1 MESLRMIEQ
10 RQRTQAA
17 RALFPRLQFIGG
29 ASGQPCPATMRTL
42 QRLLRAR
49 AVVNRAIIPRVS
61 FLEARRL
68 SKTYRN
74 AEVPVEVFRDLTMEV
89 ERGEM
94 LAIVGPSGI
103 GKSTLLH
110 LLGGLDRPDGG
121 EIRVADR
128 DLTSMSNDELA
139 RFRNRN
145 VGFVFQF
152 HHLLPEFS
160 AEENVAMP
168 GWIGKLPAGEALRKA
183 SALLAE
189 LGLEARRRHFP
200 NQLSGG
206 EQQRVAIARALLT
219 DPQLFLADEPTG
231 NLDLETSERVFEL
244 MRECHRKRGLTSVI
258 VTHNP
263 ELAGRCD
270 RVMEM
275 KQR

>member
-1 MESLRMIEQ
+1 MAM
-10 RQRTQAA
+10 A
-17 RALFPRLQFIGG
+17 
-29 ASGQPCPATMRTL
+29 
-42 QRLLRAR
+42 
-49 AVVNRAIIPRVS
+49 
-61 FLEARRL
+61 FLEAQGL

-74 AEVPVEVFRDLTMEV
+74 AEVPVSVFENLTMSV
-89 ERGEM
+89 QTGEM
-94 LAIVGPSGI
+94 LAVVGPSGI

-121 EIRVADR
+121 TIEIAGRE
-128 DLTSMSNDELA
+128 LTTMTNDELA
-139 RFRNRN
+139 RWRNRS

-160 AEENVAMP
+160 AVENVAMP
-168 GWIGKLPAGEALRKA
+168 GWIGRVDREEALQRA
-183 SALLAE
+183 SSLLSE
-189 LGLEARRRHFP
+189 LGLDSRARHFP

-219 DPQLFLADEPTG
+219 NPQVFLADEPTG
-231 NLDLETSERVFEL
+231 NLDLETSERVFDL

-263 ELAGRCD
+263 ELASRCD
-270 RVMEM
+270 RIFEM

>member
-1 MESLRMIEQ
+1 MPFL
-10 RQRTQAA
+10 QA
-17 RALFPRLQFIGG
+17 RG
-29 ASGQPCPATMRTL
+29 
-42 QRLLRAR
+42 
-49 AVVNRAIIPRVS
+49 
-61 FLEARRL
+61 L

-74 AEVPVEVFRDLTMEV
+74 AEVPVQVFENLNLDV

-110 LLGGLDRPDGG
+110 LLGGLDRPDSGT
-121 EIRVADR
+121 ISVAESNV
-128 DLTSMSNDELA
+128 TAMSNDDLA

-152 HHLLPEFS
+152 HHLLPEFT
-160 AEENVAMP
+160 ATENVAMP
-168 GWIGKLPAGEALRKA
+168 GWIGRIGKTAALHKA
-183 SALLAE
+183 TELLSE
-189 LGLEARRRHFP
+189 LGLEARVRHFP

-231 NLDLETSERVFEL
+231 NLDLETSARVFDL
-244 MRECHRKRGLTSVI
+244 MRECHSKRSLTSVI

-263 ELAGRCD
+263 ELAARCD
-270 RVMEM
+270 RVFEM
-275 KQR
+275 KKQR

>member
-1 MESLRMIEQ
+1 M
-10 RQRTQAA
+10 
-17 RALFPRLQFIGG
+17 P
-29 ASGQPCPATMRTL
+29 
-42 QRLLRAR
+42 
-49 AVVNRAIIPRVS
+49 
-61 FLEARRL
+61 FLEASNL

-74 AEVPVEVFRDLTMEV
+74 AEVPVAVFEQMSIEV

-110 LLGGLDRPDGG
+110 LLGGLDRPDTGT
-121 EIRVADR
+121 IRIEGREVSS
-128 DLTSMSNDELA
+128 LSNDELA

-152 HHLLPEFS
+152 HHLLPEFT
-160 AEENVAMP
+160 AQENVAMP
-168 GWIGKLPAGEALRKA
+168 GWIGRIPRDEALRKA
-183 SALLAE
+183 TSLLKE
-189 LGLEARRRHFP
+189 LGLDARARHFP

-219 DPQLFLADEPTG
+219 DPLLFLADEPTG

-244 MRECHRKRGLTSVI
+244 MRDCHTKRGLTSVI

-263 ELAGRCD
+263 ELAARCD
-270 RVMEM
+270 RTYEM
-275 KQR
+275 KRR

>member
-1 MESLRMIEQ
+1 M
-10 RQRTQAA
+10 
-17 RALFPRLQFIGG
+17 P
-29 ASGQPCPATMRTL
+29 
-42 QRLLRAR
+42 
-49 AVVNRAIIPRVS
+49 
-61 FLEARRL
+61 FLEARTL

-74 AEVPVEVFRDLTMEV
+74 AEVPVQVFDGIDLEV

-110 LLGGLDRPDGG
+110 LLGGLDRPDRGTV
-121 EIRVADR
+121 RVSDR
-128 DLTSMSNDELA
+128 ELTSMTNDELS

-160 AEENVAMP
+160 ALENVAMP
-168 GWIGKLPAGEALRKA
+168 GWIGKMPRDEALRKGA
-183 SALLAE
+183 ALLAE
-189 LGLEARRRHFP
+189 LGLEPRAKHFP

-219 DPQLFLADEPTG
+219 DPILFLADEPTG
-231 NLDLETSERVFEL
+231 NLDLETSEKVFDL
-244 MRECHRKRGLTSVI
+244 MRECHLKRGLTSVI

-263 ELAGRCD
+263 DLAARCD
-270 RVMEM
+270 RVFEM
-275 KQR
+275 QRT